1 MDLRDLWRPGG
12 LTWRRLGL
20 VIDKLPIESATKTAM
35 RDALTPQQLAAMA
48 EPLETPVHG
57 PWSRVEMLLA
67 RNGDL
72 LAHLIWMQ
80 TDGKTKPP
88 RPLTRPGVE
97 PLESS
102 TYMTEEL
109 REDARAYVAAYEAA
123 RQAALGDAEE
133 VTPDG

>member
-20 VIDKLPIESATKTAM
+20 IIDRLPPESATKTAL
-35 RDALTPQQLAAMA
+35 RDALTPEQLAGIP
-48 EPLETPVHG
+48 ESRTHG
-57 PWSRVEMLLA
+57 AWSRAEMLLA
-67 RNGDL
+67 RIGDNV
-72 LAHLIWMQ
+72 AHLAWMQ

-88 RPLTRPGVE
+88 EPLARPGIE

-123 RQAALGDAEE
+123 REAALADAEE
-133 VTPDG
+133 VNPDE